1 MNYSFCVYLDKPQRV
16 DMYLSTLFQDF
27 SRSFIQK
34 IIDKWQVKV
43 NWNEIK
49 KNIKIK
55 NKEEI
60 EINIVIW
67 KAKVDAEEIDL
78 DIVYEDENLIIVN
91 KDAWINTHPV
101 PWEEGKTWT
110 LVNALLYHTK
120 NLATIGWEERPWIV
134 HRLDKD
140 TSGLIMIAKNDKMM
154 KYLQDII
161 QKREVDKFYIAIVAW
176 VFKDK
181 QFKIESYIGRH
192 PTDKIKMTT
201 KNPINPKIAIT
212 HWEVL
217 GYIYDNI
224 GMIPPFVKGGRGFLD
239 NENSPK
245 YTILKIKLETGRTH
259 QIRVHLSSIWF
270 PIIWDKVYGNADINK
285 EVMKEYWLERQA
297 LHSYKLWFELY
308 WKRVEFVWELKYDM
322 KKIINFSI

>member
-1 MNYSFCVYLDKPQRV
+1 MNYNFCVYSDKQIRV

-34 IIDKWQVKV
+34 IIDRWQVKV
-43 NWNEIK
+43 NQTEIK

-55 NKEEI
+55 NKDQI

-67 KAKVDAEEIDL
+67 KAKVEAEKIDL

-91 KDAWINTHPV
+91 KDSWVNTHPV
-101 PWEEGKTWT
+101 PWEEWKKWT

-161 QKREVDKFYIAIVAW
+161 QKREVDKYYIAIVAW
-176 VFKDK
+176 IFKDK

-217 GYIYDNI
+217 GYID
-224 GMIPPFVKGGRGFLD
+224 
-239 NENSPK
+239 SK
-245 YTILKIKLETGRTH
+245 YSVLKIKLETGRTH
-259 QIRVHLSSIWF
+259 QIRVHLSSINF
-270 PIIWDKVYGNADINK
+270 PIIWDKVYGNIDVNREVFK
-285 EVMKEYWLERQA
+285 EFWLDRQA
-297 LHSYKLWFELY
+297 LHSYKLWFDLY
-308 WKRVEFVWELKYDM
+308 WKRVEFIWDLKDDM
-322 KKIINFSI
+322 KKIISFNI

>member
-1 MNYSFCVYLDKPQRV
+1 MNYNFCVYSDKQIRV

-34 IIDKWQVKV
+34 IIDKGQVKV
-43 NWNEIK
+43 NSQEIK

-55 NKEEI
+55 NKDKI
-60 EINIVIW
+60 EISIVIT
-67 KAKVDAEEIDL
+67 KAKVEAEDIEL

-91 KDAWINTHPV
+91 KDAGINTHPV
-101 PWEEGKTWT
+101 PGEEGKRGT
-110 LVNALLYHTK
+110 LVNALLHHTK
-120 NLATIGWEERPWIV
+120 NLATIGGEERPGIV

-161 QKREVDKFYIAIVAW
+161 QRREVDKYYIAIVAGK
-176 VFKDK
+176 FNDK

-212 HWEVL
+212 NGEVL
-217 GYIYDNI
+217 GYID
-224 GMIPPFVKGGRGFLD
+224 G
-239 NENSPK
+239 K
-245 YTILKIKLETGRTH
+245 YSVLRIKLETGRTH
-259 QIRVHLSSIWF
+259 QIRVHLSSIGF
-270 PIIWDKVYGNADINK
+270 PIIGDKVYGDSDINR
-285 EVMKEYWLERQA
+285 EVMKSYGLTRQA
-297 LHSYKLWFELY
+297 LHSYKLGFELY
-308 WKRVEFVWELKYDM
+308 KKRVEFIGELKDDM
-322 KKIINFSI
+322 KKIVMIGNIIL